1 MEDSLIQLF
10 CSKEYHFLA
19 WLKTKEQKMWDGK
32 IINLSQEELALEYG
46 SSPATV
52 NKWLQALQSVGCVEQ
67 KKKGSYRVTKTG
79 NAVIAEMKK
88 IERIIAGG
96 ALCKPLD

>member
-1 MEDSLIQLF
+1 MTDKSIQLF
-10 CSKEYHFLA
+10 GSKEYHFLN
-19 WLKTKEQKMWDGK
+19 WLKSQEQKTSRGTT
-32 IINLSQEELALEYG
+32 INFSQEEIAAEYG

-79 NAVIAEMKK
+79 DAVIAQMGK
-88 IERIIAGG
+88 IEKLIGG
-96 ALCKPLD
+96 NKNG

>member
-1 MEDSLIQLF
+1 MDKSIQLF
-10 CSKEYHFLA
+10 GSKEYRFLS
-19 WLKTKEQKMWDGK
+19 WLKCQEQATSRGAT
-32 IINLSQEELALEYG
+32 INYSQEELAIEFG

-79 NAVIAEMKK
+79 NAVIAQMDK
-88 IERIIAGG
+88 IEKLIGG
-96 ALCKPLD
+96 VEK

>member
-1 MEDSLIQLF
+1 MADKSIQLF
-10 CSKEYHFLA
+10 GSKEYHFLN
-19 WLKTKEQKMWDGK
+19 WLKSQEQTTSRGA
-32 IINLSQEELALEYG
+32 IINYSQEELAVEFG

>member
-1 MEDSLIQLF
+1 MADKSTQMF
-10 CSKEYHFLA
+10 GSKEYHFLN
-19 WLKTKEQKMWDGK
+19 WLKSQEQTTSRGAT
-32 IINLSQEELALEYG
+32 INFSQEEIAAEYG

-52 NKWLQALQSVGCVEQ
+52 NKWLQSLQSVGCVEK
-67 KKKGSYRVTKTG
+67 KKKGSYRITKTG

>member
-1 MEDSLIQLF
+1 MDKSIQLF
-10 CSKEYHFLA
+10 GSKEYRFLN
-19 WLKTKEQKMWDGK
+19 WLKSQEQTTSRGAT
-32 IINLSQEELALEYG
+32 INFSQEEIAAEYG

-67 KKKGSYRVTKTG
+67 KKKGSYRVTQTG